1 MFPLCRSL
9 VLVGLALGASALPA
23 AAQGGMPAD
32 SLAHARQLTIW
43 FFSGQIDSVV
53 AHLDSAG
60 RGLEAESTYQRRF
73 EELTS
78 RVGVET
84 EVLEEKFAK
93 RNGST
98 QYWRTSRFSEFTSE
112 PVVFRWAFNR
122 NGEIIGIGMNPQSQ
136 APPVDPD

>member
-1 MFPLCRSL
+1 MTPYRRTLAIAAL
-9 VLVGLALGASALPA
+9 ATGLFATPA
-23 AAQGGMPAD
+23 TAQGAMPAD
-32 SLAHARQLTIW
+32 SLAYARQLTTW
-43 FFSGQIDSVV
+43 FFAGQIDSVV

-60 RGLEAESTYQRRF
+60 LDAEVVWQEHLDR
-73 EELTS
+73 LTG

-98 QYWRTSRFSEFTSE
+98 QYWRTSKFSQFTTE
-112 PVVFRWAFNR
+112 PVVFRWAFNKE
-122 NGEIIGIGMNPQSQ
+122 GKIAGIGYSPQSH